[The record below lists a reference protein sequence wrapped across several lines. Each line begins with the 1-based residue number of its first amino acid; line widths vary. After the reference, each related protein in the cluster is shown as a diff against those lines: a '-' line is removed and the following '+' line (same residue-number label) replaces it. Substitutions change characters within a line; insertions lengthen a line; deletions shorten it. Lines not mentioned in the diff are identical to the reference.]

1 MGKHEEKGQRQKDGP
16 SRGRNPRTT
25 PVRGIGPE
33 GSRLVWSAA
42 GVYCGR
48 RQSADSCPKSRVL
61 MGQTADHGCGLKPS
75 AVDAKTNSPICFSGQ
90 TRAKSP
96 RVYYLTLYFVLS
108 TCH

>member
-1 MGKHEEKGQRQKDGP
+1 MGKHEKKGQRQEDGP

-48 RQSADSCPKSRVL
+48 RQSA
-61 MGQTADHGCGLKPS
+61 
-75 AVDAKTNSPICFSGQ
+75 
-90 TRAKSP
+90 
-96 RVYYLTLYFVLS
+96 
-108 TCH
+108 